1 MATEKKVILPD
12 IGDFDSVEVIEILV
26 SIGDIIEENNSL
38 ITLENDKATME
49 IPAPFSGKIANIAI
63 KIGDKVSQGDLI
75 LTIED
80 SSDLTGKEEENSD
93 PETTKVAENEPTIV
107 EILVPDLG
115 DFDKV
120 EVIEVLVSEGDEIV
134 KEQGIIT
141 LESDKASMEIP
152 STSNG
157 KVKRIAIKTGDKVG
171 LGDLILELETST
183 SETSDAIKKQKESPA
198 ASIDSSS
205 ETKQEESA
213 EKISLNTSDDSHAS
227 PSIRK
232 LARELGA
239 SLSNIKGTG
248 PKGRILE
255 TDLKGYVKQI
265 VAGGSLP
272 EEVESIPL
280 SRIKK
285 ISGKHLSY
293 CWETIPH
300 VTQFDE
306 VNIEQME
313 RFRQHQKERG
323 IKLTPLVF
331 IMKAVVQVLKQHPN
345 FNSSLDESGENL
357 LVKKYF
363 NLGVAMDTPEGL
375 VVPVI
380 RDVGKKSLVELAD
393 ELAEISTRAREGQ
406 LDRSEMQGAGFT
418 ISSLGGIGGTNF
430 TPIINFPEVAILGV
444 SRTQIKPIW
453 NGESFEPTATLPVA
467 LSYDHRVI
475 DGAQGARFIADL
487 NQVLKNIM
495 EILL

>member
-1 MATEKKVILPD
+1 MTTKKEVILPD
-12 IGDFDSVEVIEILV
+12 IGDCDSVEVIEVLV
-26 SIGDIIEENNSL
+26 SIGDIVKENSSI

-49 IPAPFSGKIANIAI
+49 IPAPFSGKVTNISI
-63 KIGDKVSQGDLI
+63 KVGDKVSQGDLI
-75 LTIED
+75 LTLEV
-80 SSDLTGKEEENSD
+80 SSDTSNKEESVPEAHTSENR
-93 PETTKVAENEPTIV
+93 P
-107 EILVPDLG
+107 
-115 DFDKV
+115 
-120 EVIEVLVSEGDEIV
+120 
-134 KEQGIIT
+134 
-141 LESDKASMEIP
+141 
-152 STSNG
+152 
-157 KVKRIAIKTGDKVG
+157 IKT
-171 LGDLILELETST
+171 IEQE
-183 SETSDAIKKQKESPA
+183 IQKESVDTP
-198 ASIDSSS
+198 IDANADKID
-205 ETKQEESA
+205 ET
-213 EKISLNTSDDSHAS
+213 ISLNTSDDSHAS

-248 PKGRILE
+248 PKGRIIE
-255 TDLKGYVKQI
+255 VDLKGYVKQI
-265 VAGGSLP
+265 VAGGILP
-272 EEVESIPL
+272 EEIESVPL

-285 ISGKHLSY
+285 ISGKHLSH
-293 CWETIPH
+293 CWETTPH

-313 RFRQHQKERG
+313 KFRKHQKERG

-418 ISSLGGIGGTNF
+418 VSSLGGIGGTHF
-430 TPIINFPEVAILGV
+430 TPIINSPEVAILGI
-444 SRTQIKPIW
+444 SRTQIKPRW
-453 NGESFEPTATLPVA
+453 NGKTFEPTAMLPVS
-467 LSYDHRVI
+467 LSYDHRVV
-475 DGAQGARFIADL
+475 DGADGAALVQG
-487 NQVLKNIM
+487 LKKLLEHPIS
-495 EILL
+495 IL

>member
-12 IGDFDSVEVIEILV
+12 IGDFDAVEVIEILV
-26 SIGDIIEENNSL
+26 SIGDIVEENNSL

-49 IPAPFSGKIANIAI
+49 IPAPFPGKVKDIAI
-63 KIGDKVSQGDLI
+63 KVGDKVSQGDLI
-75 LTIED
+75 LTFED
-80 SSDLTGKEEENSD
+80 SSDLINKEEENSD
-93 PETTKVAENEPTIV
+93 PESTKTAEKKSVVV

-157 KVKRIAIKTGDKVG
+157 KIKRIAIKTGDKVG
-171 LGDLILELETST
+171 LGDLILELETTT
-183 SETSDAIKKQKESPA
+183 SESSDANKQQKESPA
-198 ASIDSSS
+198 ESIDSPS
-205 ETKQEESA
+205 EAKQEEST
-213 EKISLNTSDDSHAS
+213 ENISLNTSDDSHAS

-272 EEVESIPL
+272 EEVESVPL

-285 ISGKHLSY
+285 ISGKHLSH

-313 RFRQHQKERG
+313 RFRKHQKERG

-418 ISSLGGIGGTNF
+418 ISSLGGIGGTHF
-430 TPIINFPEVAILGV
+430 TPIINSPEVAILGV
-444 SRTQIKPIW
+444 SRTQIKPVW
-453 NGESFEPTATLPVA
+453 NGESFVPTATLPIA